1 MTKKR
6 LIDWKLSQ
14 KKSSMKRPDF
24 IHKILL
30 VFFSFLLKIRG
41 FFVEK
46 PKRQLTWSVDDYRYA
61 KKWSK
66 TQKHPYMDLKTL
78 WDYCED
84 HADSVYTIQNVN
96 NFIKI

>member
-1 MTKKR
+1 MR
-6 LIDWKLSQ
+6 HQ
-14 KKSSMKRPDF
+14 DF
-24 IHKILL
+24 IYNLKSF
-30 VFFSFLLKIRG
+30 FFSILLKIRG

-46 PKRQLTWSVDDYRYA
+46 PTRKLSWTVEDYRYA

-66 TQKHPYMDLKTL
+66 TQKHPYMNLKTL

-84 HADSVYTIQNVN
+84 KIESVYTIQNVN